1 MQTEFK
7 KEKTKLELENQA
19 EIDVVQTSFDKQL
32 NQKKQST
39 QDDIQ
44 HKFSQE
50 ELALKQKINKLSAP
64 GGMKAEDLQEQ
75 KLACKQELDEQMFQK
90 KRELE
95 RESREKMKGMRS
107 DYQTMIEKAKSEMK
121 AKLQAEHDRQVAK
134 LEHELADVSVS
145 TKRKCEEQ
153 TEQQAY
159 VLEAKKSEVEA
170 SLKADFERDKKDF
183 QETQSTE
190 GMELVKQ
197 TITYK
202 RRIVY

>member
-75 KLACKQELDEQMFQK
+75 KLACKQELDEQMF
-90 KRELE
+90 
-95 RESREKMKGMRS
+95 
-107 DYQTMIEKAKSEMK
+107 
-121 AKLQAEHDRQVAK
+121 
-134 LEHELADVSVS
+134 
-145 TKRKCEEQ
+145 
-153 TEQQAY
+153 
-159 VLEAKKSEVEA
+159 
-170 SLKADFERDKKDF
+170 
-183 QETQSTE
+183 
-190 GMELVKQ
+190 
-197 TITYK
+197 
-202 RRIVY
+202 